1 MVLQS
6 RRQSQG
12 VAAKPLVVAAGAE
25 VNAAAGPAD
34 AELVRIAREGVLA
47 ARHEAFALL
56 VTRYEGF
63 VRGML
68 LRLCRNPAEA
78 DDLAQEAFIT
88 AWTRL
93 DTLEAPER
101 FAGWLKQLAYR
112 QFLHRYRRRKVE
124 EKHAPDGD
132 EAVFQQ
138 PIDDD
143 LERLLALCSAEEQE
157 LMILVY
163 GFEFTYAEIASARG
177 MAVGSVKSLVHRAK
191 ARIRQHL
198 EEDEEEKSHG

>member
-1 MVLQS
+1 MVFQP
-6 RRQSQG
+6 RRQSQS
-12 VAAKPLVVAAGAE
+12 VTAIPLAVAAGAD
-25 VNAAAGPAD
+25 VTAAAAPAD
-34 AELVRIAREGVLA
+34 AELVRAARQGVLA

-68 LRLCRNPAEA
+68 LRLCRNHAEA

-132 EAVFQQ
+132 EGTVAQ
-138 PIDDD
+138 PADDD
-143 LERLLALCSAEEQE
+143 PERLLALCSSEEQE

-191 ARIRQHL
+191 ARIRQRL
-198 EEDEEEKSHG
+198 EEQEEVKNHG